1 MRIALVQQHTTS
13 DKAENLARGL
23 KAVREAGRQG
33 AKLICFAEL
42 AFEPFYPQR
51 PSDGGHRELAEPI
64 PGPITD
70 ALCALAEKLGVV
82 IVPNLYEQT
91 KNSAYDTSTIIDA
104 DGCML
109 GLSRMNHIPDYE
121 AFHEKTYYTPG
132 DLDAP
137 VFSTAIGRIGVAIC
151 YDRHYPEMMRALA
164 LGGADLVL
172 VPQAGAIDEWPEGLF
187 EAEMRVAA
195 FQNGYFVALCNR
207 VGKEEIVEFA
217 GESFVCDPGG
227 NVIARAAKSKDD
239 ILICDIDLDQVA
251 SSHARKL
258 FLPDRR
264 PELYAGWLSIG
275 ETSER
280 ATKAGAD
287 AVVSLRVITEET
299 LRPILKLSKQMP
311 PGQEKMV
318 APNAVSIAQA
328 HFNEKAWFRGIYAD
342 DTPVG
347 FVMLCDDPDTS
358 QYFLWRLMIAG
369 PQQGKGYGRKAIE
382 KLIEYVRG
390 RPGATELKASYMPMP
405 GGPWPFYQSLGFE
418 PTGEMEGDEVVI
430 RLAL

>member
-1 MRIALVQQHTTS
+1 MRIALVQQHATS

-23 KAVREAGRQG
+23 EAVREAARQG
-33 AKLICFAEL
+33 AELVCFAEL
-42 AFEPFYPQR
+42 AFEPFHPQR
-51 PSDGGHRELAEPI
+51 PSDGDHRDLGESI
-64 PGPITD
+64 PGSITD
-70 ALCALAEKLGVV
+70 AMCALAKELGVV
-82 IVPNLYEQT
+82 IVPNLYECT
-91 KNSAYDTSTIIDA
+91 GEDTFDTSPIIDA
-104 DGCML
+104 DGRML
-109 GLSRMNHIPDYE
+109 GVTRMNHIPDYE
-121 AFHEKTYYTPG
+121 GFHEKTYYVPG

-137 VFSTAIGRIGVAIC
+137 VFSTAVGRIGVAIC

-172 VPQAGAIDEWPEGLF
+172 VPQAGAVNEWPEGLF
-187 EAEMRVAA
+187 EAEMRVTA

-207 VGKEEIVEFA
+207 VGQEEVLEFA
-217 GESFVCDPGG
+217 GESFVCNPGG
-227 NVIARAAKSKDD
+227 NVMARAAKSQDD

-251 SSHARKL
+251 SSHARTL

-264 PELYAGWLSIG
+264 PELYTKWLG
-275 ETSER
+275 ADEAPER
-280 ATKAGAD
+280 ATEPGAD
-287 AVVSLRVITEET
+287 ANVSLRVLTEET
-299 LRPILKLSKQMP
+299 LRPILVLSRQMA
-311 PGQEKMV
+311 PGQDRMV

-347 FVMLCDDPDTS
+347 FVMLYDDPDTP

-369 PQQGKGYGRKAIE
+369 PQQGKGYGHAAMQR
-382 KLIEYVRG
+382 LIEYVRE
-390 RPGATELKASYMPMP
+390 RPGAAELKASYMPVP

-430 RLAL
+430 RLRL